1 MKKIYLSIVAA
12 VSLMFVSCTADWLN
26 TDPSTAV
33 PSDDAIKNI
42 DDAQVALN
50 GIYRLASA
58 HSYYG
63 DNYLYY
69 ADCRGED
76 VQARINKGAG
86 RRVSPYYFFD
96 VTADDNFNITLV
108 WNQPYKVIHQANS
121 LIEKLEDVYKRQA
134 LIRRASV
141 PRMIPFMALGTGNC
155 SRLSASDAI
164 S

>member
-58 HSYYG
+58 HSYYVIIIFIM
-63 DNYLYY
+63 LIVVEKM
-69 ADCRGED
+69 CRHVLIKE
-76 VQARINKGAG
+76 QAAG
-86 RRVSPYYFFD
+86 SRL
-96 VTADDNFNITLV
+96 TI
-108 WNQPYKVIHQANS
+108 S
-121 LIEKLEDVYKRQA
+121 LMLR
-134 LIRRASV
+134 
-141 PRMIPFMALGTGNC
+141 RMIIL
-155 SRLSASDAI
+155 I
-164 S
+164 

>member
-86 RRVSPYYFFD
+86 RRVF
-96 VTADDNFNITLV
+96 
-108 WNQPYKVIHQANS
+108 
-121 LIEKLEDVYKRQA
+121 A
-134 LIRRASV
+134 LL
-141 PRMIPFMALGTGNC
+141 FL
-155 SRLSASDAI
+155 
-164 S
+164 

>member
-58 HSYYG
+58 HSYYVVRLISAMIR
-63 DNYLYY
+63 NMEKISVLFIWK
-69 ADCRGED
+69 E
-76 VQARINKGAG
+76 K
-86 RRVSPYYFFD
+86 P
-96 VTADDNFNITLV
+96 
-108 WNQPYKVIHQANS
+108 S
-121 LIEKLEDVYKRQA
+121 L
-134 LIRRASV
+134 
-141 PRMIPFMALGTGNC
+141 M
-155 SRLSASDAI
+155 
-164 S
+164 

>member
-76 VQARINKGAG
+76 VQARINKGG
-86 RRVSPYYFFD
+86 RPQWFLLTISLMLRRMII
-96 VTADDNFNITLV
+96 FNITLV
-108 WNQPYKVIHQANS
+108 
-121 LIEKLEDVYKRQA
+121 
-134 LIRRASV
+134 
-141 PRMIPFMALGTGNC
+141 
-155 SRLSASDAI
+155 
-164 S
+164 

>member
-58 HSYYG
+58 HRRCFTKYFTGNRYF
-63 DNYLYY
+63 
-69 ADCRGED
+69 
-76 VQARINKGAG
+76 RIILVPLCP
-86 RRVSPYYFFD
+86 RQQ
-96 VTADDNFNITLV
+96 VTA
-108 WNQPYKVIHQANS
+108 
-121 LIEKLEDVYKRQA
+121 
-134 LIRRASV
+134 
-141 PRMIPFMALGTGNC
+141 
-155 SRLSASDAI
+155 
-164 S
+164 

>member
-58 HSYYG
+58 HLLHDNQHNK
-63 DNYLYY
+63 DNYHHNNYVRMLIGIYHSMPPVHHLY
-69 ADCRGED
+69 
-76 VQARINKGAG
+76 
-86 RRVSPYYFFD
+86 F
-96 VTADDNFNITLV
+96 
-108 WNQPYKVIHQANS
+108 
-121 LIEKLEDVYKRQA
+121 
-134 LIRRASV
+134 
-141 PRMIPFMALGTGNC
+141 
-155 SRLSASDAI
+155 
-164 S
+164 

>member
-96 VTADDNFNITLV
+96 VTADDNFNLKSATKPLNVLIAFTRPLITEFADNL
-108 WNQPYKVIHQANS
+108 NLKHPLLPTISPY
-121 LIEKLEDVYKRQA
+121 
-134 LIRRASV
+134 
-141 PRMIPFMALGTGNC
+141 PTM
-155 SRLSASDAI
+155 
-164 S
+164 

>member
-76 VQARINKGAG
+76 VCRHVLIKEQAAG
-86 RRVSPYYFFD
+86 FRL
-96 VTADDNFNITLV
+96 TI
-108 WNQPYKVIHQANS
+108 S
-121 LIEKLEDVYKRQA
+121 LMLR
-134 LIRRASV
+134 
-141 PRMIPFMALGTGNC
+141 RMIIL
-155 SRLSASDAI
+155 I
-164 S
+164 

>member
-108 WNQPYKVIHQANS
+108 WLAAIDSDTESFETALQENKKDVSHLLGVFRRVS
-121 LIEKLEDVYKRQA
+121 LKSIY
-134 LIRRASV
+134 
-141 PRMIPFMALGTGNC
+141 
-155 SRLSASDAI
+155 
-164 S
+164 